1 MSFLPPF
8 LQPPPA
14 PVASAVASQAA
25 PGASVSSKV
34 NQIGLMRN
42 AFKLARNKL
51 ISRKLEGSV
60 DVSLSLG
67 PLGSGLSCSV
77 TDTSV
82 ADEDSAD
89 PILRTAFGS
98 LEMILDDLE
107 AKAQEFKDASYA
119 DEMTLSGSFTAVL
132 LELSIEV
139 SISAT
144 VPALL
149 ARKVRSSRVHALL
162 SRYG

>member
-14 PVASAVASQAA
+14 P
-25 PGASVSSKV
+25 GASVSTTASASTTASVASKV

-77 TDTSV
+77 TEASV
-82 ADEDSAD
+82 AEEDSAD

-149 ARKVRSSRVHALL
+149 ARKVCSSRVH
-162 SRYG
+162 GI

>member
-1 MSFLPPF
+1 
-8 LQPPPA
+8 
-14 PVASAVASQAA
+14 
-25 PGASVSSKV
+25 
-34 NQIGLMRN
+34 MRN

-51 ISRKLEGSV
+51 ISRKIEGSV

-77 TDTSV
+77 TEASV
-82 ADEDSAD
+82 PEEESAD
-89 PILRTAFGS
+89 LVLKTAFGS
-98 LEMILDDLE
+98 LDLILDDLE

-149 ARKVRSSRVHALL
+149 ARKVRSMISSLSILSDTFLL
-162 SRYG
+162 TLIVFTSPIDLLGT